1 MSATIFC
8 TPSVNLGGQS
18 RQKRNFAFTLV
29 ELLVVI
35 AIIGM
40 LIALLLPAVQAAR
53 EAARRMQCLNHLK
66 QWALAM
72 HNHHDVHN
80 ALPPLGSMGSERN
93 ATTRQLSGDRLSWTV
108 WVLRY
113 MEQTALY
120 EAMGEQ
126 TVPTSAQWRQVQN
139 GQTGP
144 TVAGREYATFGAQP
158 WNADW
163 TPNGAKMSVRLC
175 PSDTR
180 RGEETTIGFLS
191 YRVNVGDYNSSW
203 TSTDQ
208 IYPWMIWRGLFIHGH
223 DKGRDFGYIDDGL
236 SNTLMLGERRIGS
249 GENDRRDLAD
259 IAHSNINS
267 GQPQV
272 CFNTFDNATRA
283 FKNTQATQGTAGRR
297 WADSLPAYSAFN
309 AFLPPNGPSCFM
321 YCNGDHSTDDARD
334 SIITLSSA
342 HTGGVNV
349 AMADCGARFL
359 SDTVNTAGLTQN
371 IWDQAIVR
379 MPSPYGVLGALST
392 ANGGESVALP

>member
-1 MSATIFC
+1 MSI
-8 TPSVNLGGQS
+8 
-18 RQKRNFAFTLV
+18 RQKKSKLRGDSSSKHAFTLV

-80 ALPPLGSMGSERN
+80 ALPPLGSMGPTRN
-93 ATTRQLSGDRLSWTV
+93 ATTRQLSGDRISWTV

-126 TVPTSAQWRQVQN
+126 SLPTSTQWRQVQN

-144 TVAGREYATFGAQP
+144 TVEGRDFPSFGAQP
-158 WNADW
+158 WHADW

-175 PSDTR
+175 PSESR
-180 RGEETTIGFLS
+180 RDETTIGFLS
-191 YRVNVGDYNSSW
+191 YRVNIGDYNSSW
-203 TSTDQ
+203 TSNDP

-223 DKGRDFGYIDDGL
+223 DRGRDFGYVEDGL

-249 GENDRRDLAD
+249 GQNDLRDMAD

-272 CFNTFDNATRA
+272 CFNTFDNANRV
-283 FKNTQATQGTAGRR
+283 FRSTQATQGTPGRR
-297 WADSLPAYSAFN
+297 WADSLPVYSAFN

-321 YCNGDHSTDDARD
+321 YCNSDHSTDDQRD
-334 SIITLSSA
+334 TIITLSSA

-349 AMADCGARFL
+349 ALADASARFL
-359 SDTVNTAGLTQN
+359 SETVNTAGLNQN
-371 IWDQAIVR
+371 IWDQNIVR
-379 MPSPYGVLGALST
+379 IPSPYGVLGALAT
-392 ANGGESVALP
+392 ANGHESVAFP